1 MLEQHGL
8 VRGSKSACPLVL
20 TACLCV
26 CVIVCAHATRRSCV
40 ENATNYIKHNSLEN
54 RNMHKFNYQLNQN
67 IKRSARRGS
76 TLLRKERNNNSRHCA
91 LITSHRGREY
101 DSHNI
106 NYKILLHIV
115 ARMRMQFTV
124 DGVLYALSYA
134 VCNERTWCCYIVLY
148 IRSFARSIFV
158 EALIRIGIVVAH
170 ERHRL
175 GSSVL

>member
-1 MLEQHGL
+1 
-8 VRGSKSACPLVL
+8 
-20 TACLCV
+20 
-26 CVIVCAHATRRSCV
+26 
-40 ENATNYIKHNSLEN
+40 
-54 RNMHKFNYQLNQN
+54 
-67 IKRSARRGS
+67 
-76 TLLRKERNNNSRHCA
+76 
-91 LITSHRGREY
+91 
-101 DSHNI
+101 
-106 NYKILLHIV
+106 
-115 ARMRMQFTV
+115 MRMQFTV